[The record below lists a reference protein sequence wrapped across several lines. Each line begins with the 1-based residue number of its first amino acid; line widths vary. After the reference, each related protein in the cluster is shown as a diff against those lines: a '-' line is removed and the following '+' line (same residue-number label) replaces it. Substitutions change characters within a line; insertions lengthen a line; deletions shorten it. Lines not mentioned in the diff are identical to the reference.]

1 MKKLLASCA
10 VVALMAAPALAQST
24 TDPTNPD
31 TVPVEPTIEQP
42 TDDLI
47 IMEPQTEVL
56 PEELPPEPDMAE
68 EVAPPTPDAEPMM
81 EAEAEVEAQDESY
94 AETEEDEIVAETE
107 DDGSYADAEA
117 DTMTTADVVVPEV
130 ALEASVEEGDLPEEY
145 STDDLNAMM
154 LAKVNTVGSEINE
167 LDAEADVW
175 VTADG
180 APVDPSY
187 APEGQGDLEM
197 MTEDEAP
204 VTEGEDY
211 TAPETEIVPETE
223 MTPEADTFIEPE
235 VDPMT
240 DDEWTNES
248 PLEPELPA
256 DN

>member
-1 MKKLLASCA
+1 MKTLLASCA

-24 TDPTNPD
+24 IDPTTPD
-31 TVPVEPTIEQP
+31 TVPVEPTVEQP
-42 TDDLI
+42 ADDMV

-68 EVAPPTPDAEPMM
+68 EVASPTPDAEPMM

-94 AETEEDEIVAETE
+94 AETE
-107 DDGSYADAEA
+107 DDSSYADAEA
-117 DTMTTADVVVPEV
+117 DTMTTADVVAPEV
-130 ALEASVEEGDLPEEY
+130 ALEASVEEADLPEEY

-187 APEGQGDLEM
+187 APEGQGDLEV
-197 MTEDEAP
+197 MTEEEAP

-211 TAPETEIVPETE
+211 MMTPETE

-240 DDEWTNES
+240 GDEMMDENSVTPDMPS
-248 PLEPELPA
+248 
-256 DN
+256 DTDY